1 MSSPFDE
8 LAEGVYRRR
17 YASLDLNIGVVVGGD
32 GVLVVDS
39 RASHSQAQE
48 LRDELA
54 DLTDQPVGWVVNTH
68 WHWDHVFGNAMFP
81 EARLWGQRE
90 CRNHLMEHGEE
101 QKAAARERVG
111 PEHAHLIDEVVIT
124 PPEYVVGKA
133 RAIDVGGRTVTLEH
147 MGLGHTNSDL
157 VVMVS
162 DAPVMFAGDL
172 VEEGAPPGFGDGYPM
187 AWPDTVDRLR
197 DHIRGVVVP
206 GHGDVMDAG
215 AVKTQHEELTAVA
228 QACADGLS
236 SGRFD
241 PEVGPYPAE
250 SMRTA
255 WERAKLEFEVRAEG

>member
-1 MSSPFDE
+1 
-8 LAEGVYRRR
+8 
-17 YASLDLNIGVVVGGD
+17 
-32 GVLVVDS
+32 
-39 RASHSQAQE
+39 
-48 LRDELA
+48 
-54 DLTDQPVGWVVNTH
+54 
-68 WHWDHVFGNAMFP
+68 
-81 EARLWGQRE
+81 
-90 CRNHLMEHGEE
+90 
-101 QKAAARERVG
+101 
-111 PEHAHLIDEVVIT
+111 
-124 PPEYVVGKA
+124 
-133 RAIDVGGRTVTLEH
+133 
-147 MGLGHTNSDL
+147 
-157 VVMVS
+157 
-162 DAPVMFAGDL
+162 VMFAGDL